1 MPSNTQAFEASLAA
15 QHYAAAV
22 LIERPAGYAL
32 GNHEH
37 PFDAKALITQGEIT
51 IAVGGVE
58 RCYKAGDV
66 FELARGTLHT
76 ERAGEAGVAYLAGR
90 RSD

>member
-1 MPSNTQAFEASLAA
+1 MPNNTQAFEASLAA
-15 QHYAAAV
+15 QHYAPAV
-22 LIERPAGYAL
+22 MIERPAGYAL
-32 GNHEH
+32 GDHDH
-37 PFDAKALITQGEIT
+37 PFDTKALITQGEIT

-66 FELARGTLHT
+66 YELARGSLHT
-76 ERAGEAGVAYLAGR
+76 ERAGDAGVAYWVGR